1 MSTLCVIDFE
11 TTGLMPKAGGRPTEV
26 AIVRLEN
33 GLVTGRFQSLMYTG
47 VPIPPFVEQLT
58 GISNAM
64 LLDAPTAA
72 HAMAAASAFVGTDPM
87 VAHNASFDRSF
98 WQSELAALDLDGNH
112 PFACTVLLARRLYP
126 QAPNHRLGTLVDWHS
141 LPRTG
146 KAHRAL
152 ADAEMTA
159 ALLARMQH
167 DLHTHWGI
175 SHIDH
180 PLLQAIQ
187 RCGKA
192 KLPALLQ
199 TAAHDCHHS
208 HNVAP

>member
-1 MSTLCVIDFE
+1 MF
-11 TTGLMPKAGGRPTEV
+11 
-26 AIVRLEN
+26 
-33 GLVTGRFQSLMYTG
+33 TG

-64 LLDAPTAA
+64 LLNAPTAA
-72 HAMAAASAFVGTDPM
+72 QAMAEARAFVGTDPM

-98 WQSELAALDLDGNH
+98 WQSELEALDLDASH

-126 QAPNHRLGTLVDWHS
+126 QAPNHRLGTLVDWHK

-159 ALLARMQH
+159 ALLTRMQH
-167 DLHTHWGI
+167 DMHAHWGI

-192 KLPALLQ
+192 KLPTLLQ
-199 TAAHDCHHS
+199 AAANDCHNGC
-208 HNVAP
+208 NVAP